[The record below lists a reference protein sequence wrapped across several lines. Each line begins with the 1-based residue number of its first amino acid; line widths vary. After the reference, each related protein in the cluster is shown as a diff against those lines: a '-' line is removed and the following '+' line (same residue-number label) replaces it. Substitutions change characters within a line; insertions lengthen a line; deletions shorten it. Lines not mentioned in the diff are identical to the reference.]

1 LSKLGGKVD
10 KVEIF
15 SVVDQTSELKIMLTN
30 MKESQEIMKESQ
42 NIIAQEQELM
52 KQNQANQANQPKEV
66 ITKEVITKEVV
77 VKEKEFVDSGK
88 SMQPMPDMSKYNEK
102 ISTMQNKIDEL
113 FKAQHELADLQKQG
127 VQVVE
132 KIIVKE
138 VEVNKD
144 KETPTTVVEKTVVEK
159 EVVKEKTEVQIVEKR
174 ETIVEKQQVNV
185 GLTSEEIEKITKDMK
200 DKQLKMEEISKM
212 QLVKLEENIK
222 LMKKELEDYK

>member
-15 SVVDQTSELKIMLTN
+15 SVVDQTSELKIMLN
-30 MKESQEIMKESQ
+30 NIKASQEIMKESQ
-42 NIIAQEQELM
+42 NVMAQEQELI
-52 KQNQANQANQPKEV
+52 KQNQANQPKEV

-88 SMQPMPDMSKYNEK
+88 SVPMPDMSKYNDK

-138 VEVNKD
+138 VIKD
-144 KETPTTVVEKTVVEK
+144 QPSTSTPTSVVEKTVVEK
-159 EVVKEKTEVQIVEKR
+159 EVVKERTEVQIVEKR

>member
-1 LSKLGGKVD
+1 
-10 KVEIF
+10 
-15 SVVDQTSELKIMLTN
+15 MLN
-30 MKESQEIMKESQ
+30 NIKESQEIMKESQ
-42 NIIAQEQELM
+42 NVMAQEQELI
-52 KQNQANQANQPKEV
+52 KQIQANQPKEV

-88 SMQPMPDMSKYNEK
+88 SVPMPDMSKYNDK

-138 VEVNKD
+138 VIKD
-144 KETPTTVVEKTVVEK
+144 QPSTPTTVVEKTVVEK
-159 EVVKEKTEVQIVEKR
+159 EVVKERTEVQIVEKR

>member
-1 LSKLGGKVD
+1 
-10 KVEIF
+10 
-15 SVVDQTSELKIMLTN
+15 
-30 MKESQEIMKESQ
+30 
-42 NIIAQEQELM
+42 
-52 KQNQANQANQPKEV
+52 
-66 ITKEVITKEVV
+66 
-77 VKEKEFVDSGK
+77 
-88 SMQPMPDMSKYNEK
+88 MPDMSKYNDK

-113 FKAQHELADLQKQG
+113 FKAQHQLADLQKQG

-138 VEVNKD
+138 VNKD
-144 KETPTTVVEKTVVEK
+144 QPSTPTVVEKTVVEK
-159 EVVKEKTEVQIVEKR
+159 EVVKERTEVQIVEKR

>member
-1 LSKLGGKVD
+1 MSKLGGKVD

-15 SVVDQTSELKIMLTN
+15 SVVDQTSELKIMLN
-30 MKESQEIMKESQ
+30 NIKESQEIMKESQ
-42 NIIAQEQELM
+42 NVMAQEQELI
-52 KQNQANQANQPKEV
+52 KQIQANQPKEV

-88 SMQPMPDMSKYNEK
+88 SVPMPDMSKYNDK

-138 VEVNKD
+138 VIKD
-144 KETPTTVVEKTVVEK
+144 QPSTPTTVVEKTVVEK
-159 EVVKEKTEVQIVEKR
+159 EVVKERTEVQIVEKR

>member
-15 SVVDQTSELKIMLTN
+15 SVVDQTSELKIMLN
-30 MKESQEIMKESQ
+30 NIKASQEIMKESQ
-42 NIIAQEQELM
+42 NVMAQEQELI
-52 KQNQANQANQPKEV
+52 KQNQANQPKEV

-88 SMQPMPDMSKYNEK
+88 SVPMPDMSKYNDK

-138 VEVNKD
+138 VIKD
-144 KETPTTVVEKTVVEK
+144 QTSTPTSTPTTVVEKTVVEK
-159 EVVKEKTEVQIVEKR
+159 EVVKERTEVQIVEKR

>member
-15 SVVDQTSELKIMLTN
+15 SVVDQTSELKIMLN
-30 MKESQEIMKESQ
+30 NIKESQEIMKESQ
-42 NIIAQEQELM
+42 NVMAQEQELM
-52 KQNQANQANQPKEV
+52 KQVQANQPKEV
-66 ITKEVITKEVV
+66 ITKEVITKETV

-88 SMQPMPDMSKYNEK
+88 SVPMPDMSKYNDK

-113 FKAQHELADLQKQG
+113 FKAQHQLADLQKQG

-138 VEVNKD
+138 VNKD
-144 KETPTTVVEKTVVEK
+144 QPSTPTVVEKTVVEK
-159 EVVKEKTEVQIVEKR
+159 EVVKERTEVQIVEKR

>member
-1 LSKLGGKVD
+1 MSKLGGKVD

-15 SVVDQTSELKIMLTN
+15 SVVDQTSELKIMLN
-30 MKESQEIMKESQ
+30 NIKESQEIMKESQ
-42 NIIAQEQELM
+42 NVMAQEQELI
-52 KQNQANQANQPKEV
+52 KQIQANQPKEV

-88 SMQPMPDMSKYNEK
+88 SVPMPDMSKYNDK

-138 VEVNKD
+138 VIKD
-144 KETPTTVVEKTVVEK
+144 QPSTPTTVVEKTVVEK
-159 EVVKEKTEVQIVEKR
+159 EAVKERTEVQIVEKR